1 MRWVDEGARM
11 TGSAE
16 SQAPERGMDRA
27 SRRWVDE
34 VGYAELWHTDAVART
49 SVSYDAASSAFV
61 ARYRYHDGAEES
73 LRTARAVDALLWAFQ
88 KNAVGAGIESVA
100 FDGKA
105 AACVCDDRGSH
116 RVLFLSSDGKADGSA
131 FPSTDLAELRVSS
144 VLDDGFLSEE
154 VDRCDWASLDRRE
167 NARL

>member
-1 MRWVDEGARM
+1 M
-11 TGSAE
+11 TGAVE
-16 SQAPERGMDRA
+16 SQAPERDMDKA

-34 VGYAELWHTDAVART
+34 VGCAELWHVDALART
-49 SVSYDAASSAFV
+49 SVAYDAASAAFV

-73 LRTARAVDALLWAFQ
+73 LRTAHAVEALLWAFQ

-116 RVLFLSSDGKADGSA
+116 RVLFLSSDGKVDGSA

-144 VLDDGFLSEE
+144 VLDDGFLREE

-167 NARL
+167 NARP